1 MLDDSPWGR
10 ALNEKIKQLSPGD
23 LDILFADNA
32 SKVHT
37 STSLVDSIKD
47 LVPRYEKG
55 WLQTISVKVI
65 PFLSHIASFS
75 SIISVYSQAD
85 PTFSSLLWGSIYL
98 VISVGIVDATLMIIT
113 DNSPGRVSLSCDS
126 RDNH

>member
-75 SIISVYSQAD
+75 SIICVYSQAE
-85 PTFSSLLWGSIYL
+85 PSFYSIVWGSIYL